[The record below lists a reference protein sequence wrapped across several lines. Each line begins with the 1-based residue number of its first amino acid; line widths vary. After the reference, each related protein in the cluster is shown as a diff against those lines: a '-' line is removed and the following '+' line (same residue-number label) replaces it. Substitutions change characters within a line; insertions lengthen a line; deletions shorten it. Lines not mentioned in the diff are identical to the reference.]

1 MKKLDLSTEE
11 ISALFRF
18 KEKIVDKNTSYRYIL
33 NQSLL
38 LRRGKMTEEKK
49 KVLNRLRRTEGQIR
63 GIQKM
68 IDEEKECIDVITQ
81 LSAVRSSIDRVMG
94 MIVAENLKHCFE
106 NPEKDPKEQEERL
119 AQAINMIVKK

>member
-1 MKKLDLSTEE
+1 
-11 ISALFRF
+11 
-18 KEKIVDKNTSYRYIL
+18 
-33 NQSLL
+33 
-38 LRRGKMTEEKK
+38 MTEEKESAESFTPH
-49 KVLNRLRRTEGQIR
+49 RRSNSR
-63 GIQKM
+63 DSKM

-119 AQAINMIVKK
+119 AQAINMIVSKTTQTYSAKDKFALFLFIRRICPAFLN